1 MLIWKNLKKNGRLNY
16 IPFVLMIQYLGEF
29 NARNRFV
36 LMKDRLLV
44 FKIIKIQIYL
54 LLDIT
59 YSLIH
64 LKHYTF
70 YLLPKEEY
78 DLWIN
83 YKKIH
88 LQNI

>member
-1 MLIWKNLKKNGRLNY
+1 
-16 IPFVLMIQYLGEF
+16 MIQYLGEF

-44 FKIIKIQIYL
+44 FKIIKIKIYL

-70 YLLPKEEY
+70 YLLPKY

>member
-1 MLIWKNLKKNGRLNY
+1 
-16 IPFVLMIQYLGEF
+16 MIQYLGEF

-44 FKIIKIQIYL
+44 FKIIKIKIYL

-70 YLLPKEEY
+70 YLLPKADNTIY
-78 DLWIN
+78 G
-83 YKKIH
+83 
-88 LQNI
+88 

>member
-1 MLIWKNLKKNGRLNY
+1 
-16 IPFVLMIQYLGEF
+16 MIQYLGEF

-44 FKIIKIQIYL
+44 FKIIKIKIYL

-70 YLLPKEEY
+70 YLLPKEDNTIY
-78 DLWIN
+78 G
-83 YKKIH
+83 
-88 LQNI
+88 

>member
-1 MLIWKNLKKNGRLNY
+1 
-16 IPFVLMIQYLGEF
+16 MIQYLGEF

-44 FKIIKIQIYL
+44 FKIIKIKIYL

-59 YSLIH
+59 YSLIYS
-64 LKHYTF
+64 KQ
-70 YLLPKEEY
+70 Y

>member
-16 IPFVLMIQYLGEF
+16 ILFVLMIQYLGEF

-44 FKIIKIQIYL
+44 FKIIKIKIYL

-70 YLLPKEEY
+70 YLLPKEY

>member
-1 MLIWKNLKKNGRLNY
+1 
-16 IPFVLMIQYLGEF
+16 MIQYLGEF

-44 FKIIKIQIYL
+44 FKIIKIKIYL

-59 YSLIH
+59 YSLIYS
-64 LKHYTF
+64 KHYTF
-70 YLLPKEEY
+70 YLLPKY

-83 YKKIH
+83 YKK
-88 LQNI
+88 